1 MSVGRREFLISRL
14 LISRETDAEDTTQ
27 EYTALNTCPE
37 LFSASFA
44 AREAGHFEHLDF
56 KAN

>member
-1 MSVGRREFLISRL
+1 MSVEKREFFISRL

-27 EYTALNTCPE
+27 EYTTLNTCPE
-37 LFSASFA
+37 LFSDTFA
-44 AREAGHFEHLDF
+44 TQKARHFEHLDF